1 MGWIDDAAKMITQA
15 AEIAAR
21 DAKAASKGK
30 AKIKPA
36 TPVLRNDMLLPRN
49 MSLADLKRPP
59 KTHNGGPA
67 FEEPFTLSGQA
78 VRDRLV
84 GIPTAREIAGRDAVP
99 IGSGYT
105 VVKSRQ
111 SAALPE
117 SGSSGYTTGL
127 LSDPVQLDIAD
138 AQGRTLLG
146 IVGDNSGRKIVTNVM
161 SGGRD
166 VKLREPVNTEGGF
179 QYMDEGSQ
187 GYAGALG
194 PTRSKAN
201 EASMTENPL
210 YTSILMA
217 EKSPDFA
224 RPTSNIFGQL
234 FEQAPILQKD
244 IDAINEQIRST
255 GVTVKGKKDKNGVR
269 LEPDRTVY
277 PFQDF
282 ESVKDPAYLGQ
293 YIQNLPSGTMRADFL
308 KGLDRAGLQKLG
320 VPNVSDARLAM
331 ADENQIGMDWGT
343 AGYRAMVPDLERG
356 VYKTAPNQSTTY
368 EAGID
373 KIGPAY
379 SFTGEGRGIPAG
391 LLFPDLAAEM
401 RLKGTGGKLEMT
413 SPKYKVMEGSP
424 TRAKSLVD
432 QSVVDVVSAFRELE
446 KTEGRGPAMQF
457 ANSILSGGRVTSEM
471 VKEAQRLNAP
481 KWIIAAMVAAMGGEG
496 LLSDQ
501 TGGGQF

>member
-1 MGWIDDAAKMITQA
+1 MSWMDEAAKLITQA
-15 AEIAAR
+15 AKIAAR
-21 DAKAASKGK
+21 EEKTAAKGN
-30 AKIKPA
+30 AKVKPA
-36 TPVLRNDMLLPRN
+36 APVLRNDILLPKN

-59 KTHNGGPA
+59 KTHNGGPGIQ
-67 FEEPFTLSGQA
+67 EPFTLSGQA

-84 GIPTAREIAGRDAVP
+84 GIPTAREIAGRGPVP

-105 VVKSRQ
+105 DVKSRQ
-111 SAALPE
+111 SVALPQ

-146 IVGDNSGRKIVTNVM
+146 VVGDNSGRKIVTNVM

-166 VKLREPVNTEGGF
+166 VTLREPVNTEGGF
-179 QYMDEGSQ
+179 QYMDEGTQ
-187 GYAGALG
+187 GYAGALSA
-194 PTRSKAN
+194 TNSKAN
-201 EASMTENPL
+201 EALQAENPL
-210 YTSILMA
+210 YTSILMNTQ
-217 EKSPDFA
+217 SPDFA
-224 RPTSNIFGQL
+224 RPTGNIFGQL

-255 GVTVKGKKDKNGVR
+255 GVTVKGKKDRNGVR

-282 ESVKDPAYLGQ
+282 KSVKDPAYLGQ
-293 YIQNLPSGTMRADFL
+293 YIQNLPSGTLRAEFL
-308 KGLDRAGLQKLG
+308 KGLDRAGLQKMG

-343 AGYRAMVPDLERG
+343 AGYRAIVPDLERG
-356 VYKTAPNQSTTY
+356 VYRTTPNQSTTY

-373 KIGPAY
+373 KIGPSY
-379 SFTGEGRGIPAG
+379 SFTGDGRGIPAW
-391 LLFPDLAAEM
+391 LMFPDTASEL
-401 RLKGTGGKLEMT
+401 RLKGTGGDLEMT
-413 SPKYKVMEGSP
+413 SAGYKVMETSP
-424 TRAKSLVD
+424 KRAKSLVD
-432 QSVVDVVSAFRELE
+432 QSVVDVVSVFRELE
-446 KTEGRGPAMQF
+446 KNEGRGPAMQF
-457 ANSILSGGRVTSEM
+457 AKSLLSGARVTSEM

-496 LLSDQ
+496 LLSEQ
-501 TGGGQF
+501 PEGGQF

>member
-1 MGWIDDAAKMITQA
+1 MGWIDDAAKMLIEA
-15 AEIAAR
+15 ASVATDAPKKAAKSAAKTAAR
-21 DAKAASKGK
+21 N
-30 AKIKPA
+30 
-36 TPVLRNDMLLPRN
+36 TPLVPRGL
-49 MSLADLKRPP
+49 SLADLKRPP
-59 KTHNGGPA
+59 KTHNGGPGI
-67 FEEPFTLSGQA
+67 EEPYALSGQD
-78 VRDRLV
+78 VYNRLR
-84 GIPTAREIAGRDAVP
+84 GIPTAREIAGREAVP

-105 VVKSRQ
+105 GVKSQ
-111 SAALPE
+111 QAVALPQHE
-117 SGSSGYTTGL
+117 SRGYTTGL
-127 LSDPVQLDIAD
+127 LTDPVPLDIAD
-138 AQGRTLLG
+138 AQGRTLMG
-146 IVGDNSGRKIVTNVM
+146 IVGDNSGRKIVTNVT

-166 VKLREPVNTEGGF
+166 VTLREPVNTEGGF
-179 QYMDEGSQ
+179 QYIDEGTQ
-187 GYAGALG
+187 GYAGALTA
-194 PTRSKAN
+194 TRSKAN
-201 EASMTENPL
+201 EAMQTENPL
-210 YTSILMA
+210 YTTIMMA
-217 EKSPDFA
+217 EQAPDFA
-224 RPTSNIFGQL
+224 RPTGNIFGQL

-244 IDAINEQIRST
+244 IAAIDEQIRST

-269 LEPDRTVY
+269 LEPDRRVF

-293 YIQNLPSGTMRADFL
+293 YIQNLPSGTMRAEFL

-320 VPNVSDARLAM
+320 VPNVADARLAM

-343 AGYRAMVPDLERG
+343 AGYRAFVPDLERG
-356 VYKTAPNQSTTY
+356 VYRTAPNQSTTY

-391 LLFPDLAAEM
+391 LLFPDLAAEL
-401 RLKGTGGKLEMT
+401 RLKGTGGGLEMT

-446 KTEGRGPAMQF
+446 KTEGRGPAMRF

-496 LLSDQ
+496 LLSEQ
-501 TGGGQF
+501 PEGGQF